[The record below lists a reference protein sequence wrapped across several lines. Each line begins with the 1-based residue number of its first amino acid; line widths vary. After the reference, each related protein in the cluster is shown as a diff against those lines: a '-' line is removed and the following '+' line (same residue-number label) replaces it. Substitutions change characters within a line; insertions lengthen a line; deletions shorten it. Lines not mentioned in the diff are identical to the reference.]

1 VLPKKHKADYFILGI
16 LGALTVG
23 VLFLLIFWDMVKQD
37 RSGTLRSRSTHSTNI
52 NGTIV
57 SYTLFDRLG
66 ISVARSKKILLKN
79 ELSKADVLFQLNPTI
94 PIYSDEVQDIRA
106 WLISGGVLICTEIPR
121 GFTRELQALGMNN
134 NRIGRYRSGSLR
146 PGTSRSSETSIPA
159 AYQNFPLARDI
170 SKIYFETSE
179 IINIDL
185 RDPNEYNNAVEPL
198 LADDHGTR
206 ILSYKIGQG
215 RFIILSD
222 SSFMANGQIGK
233 GDNSVLAANLVSYAL
248 SKARGDK
255 AVFDEYHLGAG
266 YHESGFSVLSKLLF
280 TTTAGWTVLSL
291 TAAGVLYLIYKG
303 RRFGSRRDLEKKQ
316 RRSKLEYIYGV
327 GATYRSAGANRL
339 TLELIFIWLKR
350 KAIGLLGLAH
360 NASNRIIAE
369 ELSRRTGAESR
380 KYKEVLDKCDEM
392 LSKATLSER
401 QLLLTI
407 KQLAQI
413 ETEVFNEHRNRK

>member
-1 VLPKKHKADYFILGI
+1 MSHKKHKTDYFILGI
-16 LGALTVG
+16 LGVLTAG
-23 VLFLLIFWDMVKQD
+23 VLLLLIFWDMIKQN
-37 RSGTLRSRSTHSTNI
+37 SSASLRSRSTYSTNI
-52 NGTIV
+52 EGAIV

-66 ISVARSKKILLKN
+66 ISVTRSKKILLN
-79 ELSKADVLFQLNPTI
+79 NVLNKADVLFQLNPI
-94 PIYSDEVQDIRA
+94 VSIHSDEIQNIRA
-106 WLISGGVLICTEIPR
+106 WLTSGGVLICTEIPR

-170 SKIYFETSE
+170 SKIYIETSE

-185 RDPNEYNNAVEPL
+185 RDPNEYNYAVEPL
-198 LADDHGTR
+198 LADDHGIR

-222 SSFMANGQIGK
+222 SSFMTNGQIGK
-233 GDNSVLAANLVSYAL
+233 GDNSVLAANLVYYAL
-248 SKARGDK
+248 SKARGNK
-255 AVFDEYHLGAG
+255 VVFDEYHLGAG

-280 TTTAGWTVLSL
+280 TTAAGWTVLSL

-303 RRFGSRRDLEKKQ
+303 RRFGCRRDLERKQ
-316 RRSKLEYIYGV
+316 RRSKLEYICGV

-339 TLELIFIWLKR
+339 TLELILIWLKR
-350 KAIGLLGLAH
+350 KATSLLGLAH
-360 NASNRIIAE
+360 NASNRIIAA
-369 ELSRRTGAESR
+369 ELSRRTGAESQ
-380 KYKEVLDKCDEM
+380 KYKEALDRCDEM
-392 LSKATLSER
+392 LSQAALSER
-401 QLLLTI
+401 QLLTTI